1 MGSQT
6 AEAASKAGEGSQ
18 AMSLYGQMADVGG
31 KGSAAGGAGVQP
43 VEPASGFSMQTEG
56 ANTGQGPTVTN
67 DAALTRGAPNDYNTG
82 AAQGI
87 KDMREYGTA
96 NPTFVDK
103 VVNTLERFQKG
114 NDQGLFKTKLGN
126 NPETYGAAYGLA
138 TKMAG
143 SGKPQSGAPITTN
156 ISYQQ
161 PENPY
166 LRKRGRY

>member
-6 AEAASKAGEGSQ
+6 AEGASKIGEGSQ
-18 AMSLYGQMADVGG
+18 AVSLYGQMADVGG
-31 KGSAAGGAGVQP
+31 KGGEAGGAAGAGVQP
-43 VEPASGFSMQTEG
+43 VEPTSGFSMQTEG
-56 ANTGQGPTVTN
+56 ANTGQGPTV
-67 DAALTRGAPNDYNTG
+67 DAGNVQT
-82 AAQGI
+82 
-87 KDMREYGTA
+87 YGTA
-96 NPTFVDK
+96 NPSFMDRSI
-103 VVNTLERFQKG
+103 NALERFQKG

-126 NPETYGAAYGLA
+126 NPETYGAVYGLA
-138 TKMAG
+138 SKMAG